1 MPQRPA
7 SAAPRA
13 GGFEYLPPARK
24 RVRATQAEKAAQSRR
39 RLLDAAVSCL
49 IDSGYSRT
57 STSEIA
63 QRAGLSRGSQIY
75 HFPKKEELLTS
86 AMEYLVELML
96 SQLREHLQHISDNSD
111 RWTALLDRLW
121 KMHEGPLFFAWLE
134 LVVAS
139 RTDPKL
145 RKALVPVNRR
155 LNQHIEKT
163 FRGLFKPLREMPRD
177 FTLMP
182 FLTFFMMFGM
192 AVERTIGDFSRAD
205 EVLETLAKLGRS
217 RSRPV

>member
-7 SAAPRA
+7 SVAPRA
-13 GGFEYLPPARK
+13 RVFEYLPPAPK
-24 RVRATQAEKAAQSRR
+24 RVRASQAEKAAESRR
-39 RLLDAAVSCL
+39 RLLDAAISCL
-49 IDSGYSRT
+49 IDRGYSHA

-63 QRAGLSRGSQIY
+63 ERAGLSRGSQTY

-96 SQLREHLQHISDNSD
+96 SQLREHLQQISDNSD

-121 KMHEGPLFFAWLE
+121 KMHEGPLFFAWME

-163 FRGLFKPLREMPRD
+163 FRGVFKPSREGARD

-192 AVERTIGDFSRAD
+192 AIERTIGDFSRVD